1 MPGTRSTAAVML
13 GGVTGDAYL
22 AGYFHENVASGPGS
36 VHRVHDGSNMNAQRR
51 PLLVAENHNSDLA
64 ALQVLLISE
73 VLVGGNQYFK
83 TSGFSRIKQIA
94 VR

>member
-1 MPGTRSTAAVML
+1 MECGLFSR
-13 GGVTGDAYL
+13 YL
-22 AGYFHENVASGPGS
+22 HDNVASGPGG
-36 VHRVHDGSNMNAQRR
+36 VHRFHDGSNMNAQHR

-64 ALQVLLISE
+64 ILQALLMSE
-73 VLVGGNQYFK
+73 VLIGGNQYFK